1 MLLKGTKNKYNGVS
15 YLIFITYSK
24 KNFMNKLTIFLILF
38 CAVCVSYAQ
47 QPTNT
52 LAKLHQPYQAAMG
65 MLYQAQGALPQDSVL
80 FAREWQ
86 QLKGDYKLVSDSLK
100 QIDSTAAP
108 IHFEAQRIMQLIGFA
123 KQGDSLQHYLN
134 KLYQYTAQHQEE
146 LVDDGA
152 QLKKIAQCLMGI
164 RNDTLRSER
173 AISKYNAHIVSDFY
187 KHLNTANW
195 DRQTRHGFFGFFA
208 SQHASTGNI
217 GMAETLYGQFDTLL
231 VAPMPLPKATR
242 VQLPDS
248 LPFLNGFLKPTNT
261 SWQYLSKSKI
271 VIQPQAESLFDLVYL
286 IRTLWAWDKTYQ
298 NNYSMVVLRNK
309 EIITDEFLKVA
320 KRNLAFSNYYIAN
333 YTSQNADVVAD
344 LPHFSI
350 VNADGSI
357 AFATNNPIAFFAH
370 LNVPFTAQQAKYDQ
384 QYKDAL
390 KKQEQN
396 RKKELA
402 LPIDI
407 SEKYSASHQHIQV
420 SLKGYWQDSLS
431 TRLTPVRWSKTDTL
445 PNTALPYL
453 AQLQVFS
460 RASKYSRARKM
471 YQCFV
476 LVNGKKQNISLLAD
490 RAFNISV
497 NYKRKKNARWQNI
510 LTTIDS
516 TLMLESNYNFIIA
529 NYPFQASPLIKNL
542 KQKQEELVAYKQDI
556 FKGIKKRK
564 QRSLLK
570 KYAEEKK
577 ELIQ

>member
-1 MLLKGTKNKYNGVS
+1 
-15 YLIFITYSK
+15 
-24 KNFMNKLTIFLILF
+24 
-38 CAVCVSYAQ
+38 
-47 QPTNT
+47 
-52 LAKLHQPYQAAMG
+52 
-65 MLYQAQGALPQDSVL
+65 
-80 FAREWQ
+80 
-86 QLKGDYKLVSDSLK
+86 
-100 QIDSTAAP
+100 
-108 IHFEAQRIMQLIGFA
+108 
-123 KQGDSLQHYLN
+123 
-134 KLYQYTAQHQEE
+134 
-146 LVDDGA
+146 
-152 QLKKIAQCLMGI
+152 
-164 RNDTLRSER
+164 
-173 AISKYNAHIVSDFY
+173 
-187 KHLNTANW
+187 
-195 DRQTRHGFFGFFA
+195 
-208 SQHASTGNI
+208 
-217 GMAETLYGQFDTLL
+217 MAEKLYGQFDTLL

-271 VIQPQAESLFDLVYL
+271 VIQRQAESLFDLVYL

-320 KRNLAFSNYYIAN
+320 KRNLAFSNYYIAS

-357 AFATNNPIAFFAH
+357 AFATNNPITFFAH
-370 LNVPFTAQQAKYDQ
+370 LNVPFAAQQAKYDQ
-384 QYKDAL
+384 QYKDSL

-431 TRLTPVRWSKTDTL
+431 TRLTPVRWSETDTL
-445 PNTALPYL
+445 PNTTLPYM

-460 RASKYSRARKM
+460 RASKFSRARKM

-516 TLMLESNYNFIIA
+516 TLMLESNYNSIIA

-542 KQKQEELVAYKQDI
+542 KQKQEELVAYKQEI
-556 FKGIKKRK
+556 FKSIKKRK
-564 QRSLLK
+564 QRSLLE
-570 KYAEEKK
+570 KYTEEKK
-577 ELIQ
+577 ELIR